1 MQQKRAHRNRNC
13 INTDRKLQACAAYH
27 GARKKSGIAPGV
39 QRRGTRRHKRQL
51 LQGTDLKGP
60 GVAVFFFLKI
70 VVKNVF
76 LRLTAT
82 SYIYIEKQTRQY
94 LTQQK
99 RFPLKFARMY
109 ILYHFR
115 FCIQTIMLH
124 IFLLYIIQLIRKG
137 TATTVPKG
145 KHFSVLGVDPHVS
158 TAGALPSLYHPCLVN
173 TLNRH
178 TAVI

>member
-1 MQQKRAHRNRNC
+1 MKQKRAHRNRNC

-60 GVAVFFFLKI
+60 GVAVFFFVKI

-82 SYIYIEKQTRQY
+82 SYIFFEKQTRQY
-94 LTQQK
+94 LTWRK
-99 RFPLKFARMY
+99 RFPLKFTRMY
-109 ILYHFR
+109 IYLIPFQVLYLDYYA
-115 FCIQTIMLH
+115 IYI
-124 IFLLYIIQLIRKG
+124 LLYSISVKG
-137 TATTVPKG
+137 QQQRSPK
-145 KHFSVLGVDPHVS
+145 
-158 TAGALPSLYHPCLVN
+158 VN
-173 TLNRH
+173 TFPSWAWTRMCPRRAHSRH
-178 TAVI
+178 SIILAP